1 MNKINFN
8 PFPELQTSQY
18 LLRQLNK
25 NDAEKVFEIR
35 SNIEVAKY
43 LDRPL
48 AKTINDG
55 LAFIEKI
62 NKGIARNEVIY
73 WGITKKGTNEI
84 IGTITLWQISKDGL
98 KAEIGFELF
107 PKHQGVGVM
116 SEILHEVIKFG
127 FDKMG
132 LPFIEGEVDP
142 QNVKSI
148 NLMKKFGFI
157 KSKNLDKT
165 DIYSLKILQH
175 K

>member
-8 PFPELQTSQY
+8 PFPELQTNQY
-18 LLRQLNK
+18 QLRQLNK

-55 LAFIEKI
+55 LAFIEKV

-73 WGITKKGTNEI
+73 WGITKKETSEI

-98 KAEIGFELF
+98 KAEIGFELLPEF
-107 PKHQGVGVM
+107 QGLGIMKAVVK
-116 SEILHEVIKFG
+116 EVVQFAFEEMK
-127 FDKMG
+127 
-132 LPFIEGEVDP
+132 LTVIEGEVDP
-142 QNVKSI
+142 NNIKSI
-148 NLMKKFGFI
+148 KLMEKFGFVFGI
-157 KSKNLDKT
+157 SLEKT
-165 DIYSLKILQH
+165 DIYFLKQTV
-175 K
+175 